1 MRLINYSPLSTFHI
15 QTMKITPVKYAKSL
29 LEALDGAP
37 KETREIYLDNF
48 LKILERNNDGKNL
61 PDIFK
66 EIKRME
72 REKSGIKDVTIT
84 AAVALSDGTVAEIS
98 KKLEKI
104 FSSKIEI
111 RSEVNPSIG
120 GGIVIESGEEIF
132 DKSLRSFINKFK
144 RSLSD

>member
-1 MRLINYSPLSTFHI
+1 
-15 QTMKITPVKYAKSL
+15 MKITPTKYAKSL

-48 LKILERNNDGKNL
+48 LKIVERNNDGKNL
-61 PDIFK
+61 PDILR
-66 EIKRME
+66 EIKRIE
-72 REKSGIKDVTIT
+72 REKSGIKNVAIT
-84 AAVALSDGTVAEIS
+84 AAIALSDGSVAEIS

-111 RSEVNPSIG
+111 RSEVNPAIL

-132 DKSLRSFINKFK
+132 DKSLRSYINKFK
-144 RSLSD
+144 HLITN